1 MDVAIEPFE
10 TLPEIPAFM
19 MVDAAERRR
28 QSSPPPRRTAPRA
41 PATPEDG
48 HRGRPPI
55 ELVLYVSSISPHST
69 AALRNLK
76 RALAKY
82 ASSSVSLTVHDLSKD
97 PERADRDR
105 VHFTP
110 MLVTRGNGPR
120 TSIVGHLGN
129 PQVLQALLDAALEPQ
144 E

>member
-19 MVDAAERRR
+19 MADAAERRH

-82 ASSSVSLTVHDLSKD
+82 AGSSVSLTVHDLSKD

>member
-28 QSSPPPRRTAPRA
+28 QSSPPPRRTAPTA
-41 PATPEDG
+41 PATPVDG
-48 HRGRPPI
+48 RGRPPI
-55 ELVLYVSSISPHST
+55 ELVLYISSISPHST

-82 ASSSVSLTVHDLSKD
+82 AGSSVRLTVHDLSKD